1 MTDYLSDEKKR
12 LELASNIASEVG
24 HELGNPLAVIRGYLQ
39 LIKKKS
45 NPDIQNYLTICLK
58 ELDYITLLYQSFI
71 TLVRNNPASLQEQD
85 LNYLIKNLI
94 KLLNS
99 YLYKHKAAIQ
109 IKAAS
114 DLPLFN
120 CRTQDIYTLL
130 LDIIH
135 PNLRPDNELIIKT
148 SSQNKYILI
157 EIKQNTT
164 IINSFSCFQILHDLR
179 ATLRKTENSITVFLP
194 LSKTEQK

>member
-1 MTDYLSDEKKR
+1 MTEHLLTDKKR

-39 LIKKKS
+39 LIKKKV
-45 NPDIQNYLTICLK
+45 NPDMQNYLTICLK
-58 ELDYITLLYQSFI
+58 ELDHITLLCQSFI
-71 TLVRNNPASLQEQD
+71 TLVRNNPASAQEQD
-85 LNYLIKNLI
+85 LNYLIKNLTE
-94 KLLNS
+94 LLNS
-99 YLYKHKAAIQ
+99 YLHKNNSTIQ
-109 IKAAS
+109 IEAET
-114 DLPLFN
+114 DLPTFK
-120 CRTQDIYTLL
+120 CSTQDIYALL

-148 SSQNKYILI
+148 SYQNKYILI

-179 ATLRKTENSITVFLP
+179 ATLRKTKNSIIIFLP
-194 LSKTEQK
+194 LSQTEQK